1 MRRFVVYWTA
11 ELEGLEQGLNDAEAK
26 WGHLNLTVVSV
37 TATAES
43 SDYRPGYAYVLSYE
57 VEDEGDQR

>member
-37 TATAES
+37 TATAEK